1 MYKNNKRCFGWLRPA
16 ALVLLLGSSKLV
28 MAQSSDRLSI
38 EQCYQL
44 AIKQYPL
51 VRQKALIE
59 QSKQYSL
66 SNAAKGYWPQLSI
79 NGQASYQSA
88 VTEISLPGLGVP
100 SMNKDQYRVYA
111 EVYQSITDPF
121 LIKQQKELV
130 KANSETEQQKTEVE
144 LYQLKERINQ
154 LYFGILLID
163 AQLLQNKIL
172 KNDIQAGIDKTNAA
186 IANGIALKSNAD
198 NLQAELL
205 KADQRT
211 IELTTGRNGYADMLS
226 QFVGEKITTLSPLQT
241 SISENPTTTI
251 NRPELKF
258 FEAQKR
264 FFLVQDKLITAKNIP
279 RVGLF
284 LQAGY
289 GRPGLNPLSNEF
301 SAYYIGGIKM
311 NWNFGGLYTAK
322 KDRALL
328 KTNRQVID
336 VQKDVFLFNTKLAM
350 TQQNSELEKYQQLIR
365 SDEAIISLREKV
377 KTTAQHQLTF
387 GTISSIDYISYV
399 NAEDQARQQLLFH
412 QVQASLARYT
422 LKTISGHE

>member
-1 MYKNNKRCFGWLRPA
+1 
-16 ALVLLLGSSKLV
+16 
-28 MAQSSDRLSI
+28 
-38 EQCYQL
+38 
-44 AIKQYPL
+44 

-66 SNAAKGYWPQLSI
+66 NNAAKGYWPQLSI

-88 VTEISLPGLGVP
+88 VTEINLPGLGVLT
-100 SMNKDQYRVYA
+100 MNKDQYRVYA

-130 KANSETEQQKTEVE
+130 KANAETEQQKTEVE

-163 AQLLQNKIL
+163 AQLQQNKIL
-172 KNDIQAGIDKTNAA
+172 KKDIQAGIDKTNAA
-186 IANGIALKSNAD
+186 IANGTALKSNAD

-205 KADQRT
+205 KAGQRT

-226 QFVGEKITTLSPLQT
+226 QFIGEPVITLSPLQT
-241 SISENPTTTI
+241 SNSEHPTTTI

-264 FFLVQDKLITAKNIP
+264 SFLVQDKLITAKNIP

-284 LQAGY
+284 LQGGY

-301 SAYYIGGIKM
+301 SAYYIGGLKL
-311 NWNFGGLYTAK
+311 NWNFGSLYTAK

-336 VQKDVFLFNTKLAM
+336 VQQDVFLFNTKLAM
-350 TQQNSELEKYQQLIR
+350 TQQNSELEKYRQLIR
-365 SDEAIISLREKV
+365 SDEAIIGLREKV
-377 KTTAQHQLTF
+377 KITAQHQLTF

-422 LKTISGHE
+422 LKTISGNE